1 MLSRVAN
8 SLYWMSRYLERAENV
23 ARILDVNLQL
33 ALDFHSLDPVELQN
47 YWLPIVN
54 CSGDEDVFRA
64 RHPQVTAAAVTEFMV
79 FDPQNPNSIV
89 ASIQLAREN
98 ARMVRDQ
105 ISQETWEQINRLYLF
120 VQSPGRSRKLDA
132 QSQRLLRGSQNCL
145 ADPDWAERSDPQPQ

>member
-33 ALDFHSLDPVELQN
+33 ALDFHSRDPVELQT

-54 CSGDEDVFRA
+54 CSGDQDLFQA
-64 RHPQVTAAAVTEFMV
+64 RHPHVTAAAVTEFMV
-79 FDPQNPNSIV
+79 FAPANPNSIV
-89 ASIQLAREN
+89 ASVQQAREN

-105 ISQETWEQINRLYLF
+105 ISQET
-120 VQSPGRSRKLDA
+120 
-132 QSQRLLRGSQNCL
+132 
-145 ADPDWAERSDPQPQ
+145 